1 MRLDTLDVIVRD
13 VPAATSFFRNVVG
26 LQERIAE
33 ERYAEFDAG
42 PLTIMLS
49 PEAMVPTAPA
59 RGMILHFRVDD
70 VGLRLEEAREPGA
83 TVLMEP
89 SEMPWGWESAMI
101 QGPEEIIVDFYRP
114 IETTTGDQT

>member
-1 MRLDTLDVIVRD
+1 MHLDTLDLIVTD
-13 VPAATSFFRNVVG
+13 VPAATAFFRGVLG

-42 PLTIMLS
+42 RLTIMLS

-59 RGMILHFRVDD
+59 RGIILHFRVDD
-70 VGLRLEEAREPGA
+70 VSRTLEEARRRGA
-83 TVLMEP
+83 TVLMER

-101 QGPEEIIVDFYRP
+101 QGPEGIVVDFYRP
-114 IETTTGDQT
+114 IETTNY